1 MNRISYQPARRYMLL
16 LVALVLLVGLW
27 IAMEASADK
36 RTPHAQ
42 PVVYI
47 AGDSTVQTY
56 TSDQQPQAGWG
67 QMIGH
72 YFDTGIV
79 FSNHAISGRS
89 TRTFIQQGR
98 LDEIMNEIRPGD
110 YLLIQFGHNDANTAK
125 PDRYTPVNEYG
136 RLLRDYVERARQNGA
151 TPVLITPMG
160 TRDYNAQAGGFTI
173 SFPQYVEKMKQVAA
187 DTDTPLVD
195 LSTSSVAYY
204 NQLGEDATKKLFL
217 YAEPG
222 QYPAFPNG
230 AQDNI
235 HFQNKG
241 ADQMARLV
249 AQGIQQ
255 LSIPLAN
262 HVQSATLHV
271 DSTN

>member
-1 MNRISYQPARRYMLL
+1 MNRISYRPARRSMLL
-16 LVALVLLVGLW
+16 LVVLVLAAGLW
-27 IAMEASADK
+27 IAVEASADK
-36 RTPHAQ
+36 RTLHAQ

-72 YFDTGIV
+72 YFDDGVV
-79 FSNHAISGRS
+79 FNNHAISGRS
-89 TRTFIQQGR
+89 TRTFIEQGR

-125 PDRYTPVNEYG
+125 PDRYTPVDEYG
-136 RLLRDYVERARQNGA
+136 RLLHVYVEQALQHGA
-151 TPVLITPMG
+151 TPILITPMG
-160 TRDYNAQAGGFTI
+160 TRDYDTQAGGFTI

-187 DTDTPLVD
+187 DTGTPLVD

-204 NQLGEDATKKLFL
+204 NKIGEAGTKKLFL
-217 YAEPG
+217 YAEPR

-235 HFQNKG
+235 HFQQEG
-241 ADQMARLV
+241 AEQMARLV
-249 AQGIQQ
+249 SEGIQQ
-255 LSIPLAN
+255 LNIPLAN
-262 HVQSATLHV
+262 HVQRSQK
-271 DSTN
+271 